1 MDDAGI
7 PFVWADVPGH
17 LSYLIIAISYWLTN
31 IYWLRLTAIVGL
43 ALEIVYF
50 RMAGGALHA
59 GIAWDVV
66 FILINA
72 CQIWRLVA
80 DRRAL
85 ASLAEVQLLRHGAFA
100 GFDSVELAS
109 VLRTGAWR
117 DFEPGTRLTEE
128 GKPVAHLVLICD
140 GQASVEVGGETIANL
155 HGGTFVGEMAF
166 LSGNPASATVTVAR
180 QTRAFVFNTGKLEAL
195 ARENRSVAGDLYRA
209 IGRDLA
215 RKLARGTQCP
225 AQQEDSSADVRIQ
238 GGGQAERGSRPQWAR
253 RSRGG
258 R

>member
-1 MDDAGI
+1 MGDAGI

-17 LSYLIIAISYWLTN
+17 LSYLIIAVSYWLTS
-31 IYWLRLTAIVGL
+31 IYWLRLTAVIGL

-72 CQIWRLVA
+72 WQIWRLVA

-85 ASLAEVQLLRHGAFA
+85 ASLAEVQLLRQGAFA

-109 VLRTGAWR
+109 VLRTGTWR
-117 DFEPGTRLTEE
+117 DFEPGARLTEE
-128 GKPVAHLVLICD
+128 GKPVPHLVLICE
-140 GQASVEVGGETIANL
+140 GQASVEAGGEAIANL
-155 HGGTFVGEMAF
+155 HGGAFVGEMAF

-180 QTRAFVFNTGKLEAL
+180 QTRAFVFDMGRLEAL
-195 ARENRSVAGDLYRA
+195 ARENDSVAGDLYRA

-215 RKLARGTQCP
+215 RKLAQKT
-225 AQQEDSSADVRIQ
+225 
-238 GGGQAERGSRPQWAR
+238 
-253 RSRGG
+253 
-258 R
+258 